1 MEKPSSNLSVSL
13 PMIVKYVETSHNG
26 IQSQN
31 LTRYAIG
38 YVLRGTKYIYDGDQ
52 RTGIGKGQIFFLGI
66 GHHYIEDVPEKGQPF
81 EQIMIYYR
89 PDELQRILMH
99 LNITYGLGIHTEH
112 YCERCMGRKF
122 VGTPGWPRIR
132 TFFTNLNGYL
142 SDEQFRHDDAAENIK
157 MTELIYHI
165 VSHDD
170 GCIKSKIL
178 NNIDVEKE
186 SFEQLVFDNIF
197 KDVSIEEL
205 ASEAN
210 RSLTSF
216 KKEFRK
222 LFGLPPHKWFIR
234 QRLMHA
240 RLLLISTSYSVSE
253 IGAQCTFPNTSHFIK
268 LFKKEYAMTPAA
280 YRTRHLLSQ
289 AGGNE
294 AETAREHLKQA
305 L

>member
-1 MEKPSSNLSVSL
+1 MSVSL

-31 LTRYAIG
+31 LDALCDRIRIARNE
-38 YVLRGTKYIYDGDQ
+38 VHLRRRPAHGD
-52 RTGIGKGQIFFLGI
+52 REGSDLFLGI

-142 SDEQFRHDDAAENIK
+142 RDEQFRHDDAAENIK

-222 LFGLPPHKWFIR
+222 ALRTSAAQVVHPSAA
-234 QRLMHA
+234 HA
-240 RLLLISTSYSVSE
+240 R
-253 IGAQCTFPNTSHFIK
+253 
-268 LFKKEYAMTPAA
+268 PAA
-280 YRTRHLLSQ
+280 ADLHVVFGFRRSAPSAPSPTRRTSSNSSRRSM
-289 AGGNE
+289 
-294 AETAREHLKQA
+294 R
-305 L
+305 